1 MLDASYKNREQ
12 GIQEVVYNFLKDCEP
27 APMSNDVSELFLK
40 LAIAG
45 NDFKIPQNEK
55 PFLYQLIDNEQ
66 ELDIATKKC
75 VIYHIDE
82 LLSLG
87 YSRPFY
93 DEVKEEI
100 LNYKDVS

>member
-1 MLDASYKNREQ
+1 MAQ
-12 GIQEVVYNFLKDCEP
+12 TPKDK
-27 APMSNDVSELFLK
+27 AFELYYEFSK
-40 LAIAG
+40 RI
-45 NDFKIPQNEK
+45 DF
-55 PFLYQLIDNEQ
+55 IDNLQ

-93 DEVKEEI
+93 DEVKKETNENNF
-100 LNYKDVS
+100 L

>member
-1 MLDASYKNREQ
+1 MAHTPKEKA
-12 GIQEVVYNFLKDCEP
+12 F
-27 APMSNDVSELFLK
+27 ELYYEFSK
-40 LAIAG
+40 RI
-45 NDFKIPQNEK
+45 DF
-55 PFLYQLIDNEQ
+55 IDNEK
-66 ELDIATKKC
+66 ELDVATKKC

>member
-1 MLDASYKNREQ
+1 M
-12 GIQEVVYNFLKDCEP
+12 GHTPKDK
-27 APMSNDVSELFLK
+27 AFELYYEFSK
-40 LAIAG
+40 RI
-45 NDFKIPQNEK
+45 DF
-55 PFLYQLIDNEQ
+55 IDNEQ

>member
-1 MLDASYKNREQ
+1 MAHTPKEKA
-12 GIQEVVYNFLKDCEP
+12 F
-27 APMSNDVSELFLK
+27 ELYYEFSK
-40 LAIAG
+40 RI
-45 NDFKIPQNEK
+45 DF
-55 PFLYQLIDNEQ
+55 IDNGQ

-100 LNYKDVS
+100 INFKL

>member
-1 MLDASYKNREQ
+1 MAHTP
-12 GIQEVVYNFLKDCEP
+12 KDK
-27 APMSNDVSELFLK
+27 AFELYYEFSK
-40 LAIAG
+40 RI
-45 NDFKIPQNEK
+45 DF
-55 PFLYQLIDNEQ
+55 IDNEQ

-93 DEVKEEI
+93 DEVKEQI
-100 LNYKDVS
+100 LNYKDNS

>member
-1 MLDASYKNREQ
+1 MAQ
-12 GIQEVVYNFLKDCEP
+12 PPKDK
-27 APMSNDVSELFLK
+27 AFELYYEFSK
-40 LAIAG
+40 RI
-45 NDFKIPQNEK
+45 DF
-55 PFLYQLIDNEQ
+55 IDNLQ

-93 DEVKEEI
+93 DEVKQEMYENNF
-100 LNYKDVS
+100 L

>member
-1 MLDASYKNREQ
+1 MAHTPKEKA
-12 GIQEVVYNFLKDCEP
+12 F
-27 APMSNDVSELFLK
+27 ELYYEFSK
-40 LAIAG
+40 RI
-45 NDFKIPQNEK
+45 DF
-55 PFLYQLIDNEQ
+55 IDNEQ

>member
-1 MLDASYKNREQ
+1 MAHTP
-12 GIQEVVYNFLKDCEP
+12 KDK
-27 APMSNDVSELFLK
+27 AFELYYEFSK
-40 LAIAG
+40 RI
-45 NDFKIPQNEK
+45 DF
-55 PFLYQLIDNEQ
+55 IDNEQ

-100 LNYKDVS
+100 LNYKDNS